1 MKYASVV
8 AALCSVVS
16 GSGAC
21 QEGMTL
27 SLFEDA
33 KCTKTL
39 EGNTHE
45 MTAEEAD

>member
-16 GSGAC
+16 GNGGC
-21 QEGMTL
+21 KEGMTVY
-27 SLFEDA
+27 LFKDD
-33 KCTKTL
+33 KCMKIL

-45 MTAEEAD
+45 MTAEEAA